1 MCVKYSSVVLDS
13 CVTEDSGT
21 SLAHGCSDYRL
32 YRGGRSCV
40 PSLGWSVTTR
50 GSQAVE
56 QQPDPAA
63 AWAAASRAMWNT
75 GGASAAFQHRAA
87 PARPHRTEP
96 RYWFLANATMAW
108 IHAAALDTG
117 SDMSMLL
124 AACEQAERTA
134 ALEDESHEHVGAI
147 VGTTGNPDKPVAL
160 RLSLSRAGRLLS
172 LCDRTRCDVC
182 HDCSDLDSHLD
193 TASTATACPFLP
205 RTS

>member
-63 AWAAASRAMWNT
+63 AWAAASRAMWST
-75 GGASAAFQHRAA
+75 GGASAAFHRAA

-96 RYWFLANATMAW
+96 RYWFSVPLGLGSPLRSACVEPLPLAVRDCAV
-108 IHAAALDTG
+108 LVVDVVFY
-117 SDMSMLL
+117 LP
-124 AACEQAERTA
+124 
-134 ALEDESHEHVGAI
+134 GAQP
-147 VGTTGNPDKPVAL
+147 G
-160 RLSLSRAGRLLS
+160 
-172 LCDRTRCDVC
+172 
-182 HDCSDLDSHLD
+182 
-193 TASTATACPFLP
+193 F
-205 RTS
+205 